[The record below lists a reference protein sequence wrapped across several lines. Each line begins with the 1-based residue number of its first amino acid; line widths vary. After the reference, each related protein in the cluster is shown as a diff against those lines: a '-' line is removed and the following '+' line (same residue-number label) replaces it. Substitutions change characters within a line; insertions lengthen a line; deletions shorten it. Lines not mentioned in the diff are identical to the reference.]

1 MEYIDVLNE
10 YGVKT
15 GEVESRDNIHL
26 KGLWHRG
33 VIAIIVNNNNEIL
46 MQQRSETRKKFPGLW
61 DLSLAA
67 HVRTNEDS
75 LKTLVREF
83 NEEIGVRLSN
93 NIKTKD
99 CRYITSFQNE
109 HCYYVDEIK
118 YTEKFLYDFFIIY
131 KDVPV
136 EDFSFNDGEVQDVK
150 WMKYFDVVELKNKG
164 LTHPRTE
171 WIEIIKKYLSM
182 F

>member
-10 YGVKT
+10 NGVRT
-15 GEVESRDNIHL
+15 GVVESRDNIHL

-33 VIAIIVNNNNEIL
+33 VIAIIVNDKNEVL
-46 MQQRSETRKKFPGLW
+46 MQQRSQTRNKFPGLW

-75 LKTLVREF
+75 IKTLVREF

-99 CRYITSFQNE
+99 CRYITSFQNIHSYKINNNE
-109 HCYYVDEIK
+109 YI
-118 YTEKFLYDFFIIY
+118 EKFLYDFFIIF
-131 KDVPV
+131 KDVAI
-136 EDFSFNDGEVQDVK
+136 EDFCFNDGEVQDVK
-150 WMKYFDVVELKNKG
+150 WMKYYDIVDLKKKN